1 MHPGQ
6 KLVEQ
11 CKKNNL
17 RAQKEF
23 YELFASKMF
32 GICIRY
38 ARNQADAEDILQDC
52 FIKIFSKIHEFRFE
66 GSLEGWIRRTVVN
79 TSINFYHKKSREWEN
94 AGMEVL
100 VKAESMLDDVIDD
113 LSIQEMIEVLQSLPD
128 IYRSV
133 FNLSIIEGY
142 MHQEISE
149 MLGIPENTSKS
160 YLLRA
165 RKMMQMKINELNK
178 ISTT

>member
-1 MHPGQ
+1 MQSGH

-17 RAQKEF
+17 KAQKEF
-23 YELFASKMF
+23 YEHFAPKMF

-38 ARNQADAEDILQDC
+38 ARNQVDAEDILQES
-52 FIKIFSKIHEFRFE
+52 FIKIFSKMDDFRFE
-66 GSLEGWIRRTVVN
+66 GSLEGWVRRAVVN

-94 AGMEVL
+94 VGIEALMYN
-100 VKAESMLDDVIDD
+100 ESNQNEIHDD
-113 LSIQEMIEVLQSLPD
+113 LSVNEMIDLLHTLPD

-133 FNLSIIEGY
+133 FNLCIIEGY
-142 MHQEISE
+142 KHQEISE

-165 RKMMQMKINELNK
+165 RKLMQEKINELNK